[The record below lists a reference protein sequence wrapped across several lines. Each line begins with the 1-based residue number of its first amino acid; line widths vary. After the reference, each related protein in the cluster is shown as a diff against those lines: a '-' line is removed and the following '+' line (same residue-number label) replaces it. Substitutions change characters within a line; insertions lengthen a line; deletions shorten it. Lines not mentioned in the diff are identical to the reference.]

1 MALSSSLEKAVW
13 SVDRELPVAR
23 LSAMTDVVAHSE
35 MRRQFTVTLLAIFAC
50 GALLLAALG
59 LYGVMSYIVSQ
70 RTREFG
76 LRIALGAQPRD
87 VLRMVLGYG
96 LRLTLAGLG
105 CGLIVALVSA
115 QLMRGLLFGVK
126 PTDPATFVATALLL
140 GGTALLAS
148 YLPALKATRVDPMI
162 ALREE

>member
-1 MALSSSLEKAVW
+1 
-13 SVDRELPVAR
+13 
-23 LSAMTDVVAHSE
+23 
-35 MRRQFTVTLLAIFAC
+35 
-50 GALLLAALG
+50 
-59 LYGVMSYIVSQ
+59 
-70 RTREFG
+70 
-76 LRIALGAQPRD
+76 
-87 VLRMVLGYG
+87 MVLGYG